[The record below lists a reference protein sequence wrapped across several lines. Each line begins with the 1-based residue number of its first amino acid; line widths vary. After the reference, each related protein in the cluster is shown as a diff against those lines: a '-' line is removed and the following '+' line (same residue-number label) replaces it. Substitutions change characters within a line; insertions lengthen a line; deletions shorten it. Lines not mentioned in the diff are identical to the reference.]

1 MVRPAVEARRYAYAM
16 AAQRKD
22 LDVELARLYRGP
34 QGEFTKARNDLAKQL
49 RKLGKPKEAEYVR
62 TLAKPTPSAWAVNQL
77 FEREPAR
84 MDTLLA
90 AGKRARAGQR
100 EAVSGRGAAAL
111 RESLQ
116 AARGVMDDL
125 RRRAGE
131 ILRESGGSAS
141 RAILDRIATD
151 LQALAFSPAAAEA
164 ADRRWLS
171 RDLDPPGFEVLA
183 GLQLAG
189 APVVDLEARKA
200 KQAERRETK
209 QPAREAEGKA
219 REERESQRQEAAER
233 ARREREEERIRR
245 RLEVAQEKV
254 SRARGEAE
262 EERQHAEKAEKTAAE
277 ARRQVDAAEVAARRA
292 REKADRA
299 AERLARA
306 QEELQEARGGGS

>member
-1 MVRPAVEARRYAYAM
+1 VATRR
-16 AAQRKD
+16 QD
-22 LDVELARLYRGP
+22 LDVELERLYRGP
-34 QGEFTKARNDLAKQL
+34 LGEFTKARNDLAKQL
-49 RKLGKPKEAEYVR
+49 RKLGSPKEADYVR
-62 TLAKPTPSAWAVNQL
+62 TLSKPTPSAWAVNQL
-77 FEREPAR
+77 FEREPAK

-116 AARGVMDDL
+116 SARGVMDEL

-131 ILRESGGSAS
+131 ILRESGSAAS
-141 RAILDRIATD
+141 RAMLDRIATD

-164 ADRRWLS
+164 ASRRWLS

-189 APVVDLEARKA
+189 APVVDLATRQA
-200 KQAERRETK
+200 KRAERPEPK
-209 QPAREAEGKA
+209 HQQPSPVVPIAKPPARDAA
-219 REERESQRQEAAER
+219 REVRERKRQEAAER
-233 ARREREEERIRR
+233 ARRQREEERIRR
-245 RLEVAQEKV
+245 RVEAAQEKV
-254 SRARGEAE
+254 NQARGEAE
-262 EERQHAEKAEKTAAE
+262 SLRQHAEKAEKTAAD
-277 ARRQVDAAEVAARRA
+277 ARRQADAAELAARRA

-306 QEELQEARGGGS
+306 QEELQQARGDGS